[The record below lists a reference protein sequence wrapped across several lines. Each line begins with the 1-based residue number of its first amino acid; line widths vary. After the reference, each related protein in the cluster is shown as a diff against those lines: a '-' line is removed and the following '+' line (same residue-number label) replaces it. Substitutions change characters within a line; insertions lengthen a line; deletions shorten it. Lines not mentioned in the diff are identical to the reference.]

1 MSEEFATTSIVVDNY
16 IESMKKVLKGKKYGK
31 VGIIFKIHQGFV
43 VGVEEV
49 RETIYKVVDKN
60 SD

>member
-16 IESMKKVLKGKKYGK
+16 IENMKNVLKDKKFGR
-31 VGIIFKIHQGFV
+31 VGLVFKIHQGFV
-43 VGVEEV
+43 VGVEEI